1 MVSTNTS
8 NPQVIQLTKLNQHLL
23 YSVGKASW
31 SNSLPEGDSIVQLVD
46 IEICDN
52 KTMTGRY
59 ARAKLAESKSKL
71 FYVLIPASLAKILL
85 EIVGMNVII
94 NKKLDKVGGYTSE
107 LTGKV
112 SDTYKYNII
121 EMI

>member
-1 MVSTNTS
+1 MLNSANS
-8 NPQVIQLTKLNQHLL
+8 PQVIELTKVNQHLL

-31 SNSLPEGDSIVQLVD
+31 SNSLPEGDSIVQLIG
-46 IEICDN
+46 IEVCDN
-52 KTMTGRY
+52 KSMTGKY
-59 ARAKLAESKSKL
+59 CRAKLAESKTKL

-85 EIVGMNVII
+85 ELVGMNVIV